1 MRRLALY
8 ILIAIAFI
16 SCELEKRNVES
27 VQAIPTDAI
36 AIVRVNDL
44 TEFQQGIQ
52 ASQLWEKIDSSNTV
66 LQWTSDVAF
75 YQEKVLAGKAVN
87 FPFFVSAHR
96 SGAGSYD
103 MLLSAN
109 EKDLISIFTDNSFL
123 QNLPSPT
130 IRTYD
135 GIDISTFD
143 VDGISFTTAR
153 IQNVFLLSSSNLLV
167 EKAVRQIKSEISLLS
182 NAVFND
188 VYQSANRKDP
198 MNLWVQYSHTD
209 EYLDGRMNEVKV
221 TWSGNIALWTE
232 LDITTREKG
241 LLMSGIT
248 SYSDSVP
255 SLIGML
261 NNNPAQEIE
270 LMEYMP
276 ANTAAFV
283 AIGFENHATFR
294 REYKKYLTFY
304 NLENNLEKAEQN
316 KDLTDGFY
324 GWVDNQMA
332 VFVTES
338 PDGNPEEQTYAVIK
352 SRDSDIA
359 AEHLRKVSDITVE
372 ETYEGYTISQISANA
387 MSVYYGEL
395 FHYLRKPYYTFIRN
409 YVVFAQSKTAL
420 RVLINDFE
428 FGRTLQSRAHFE
440 ELATSLNNRSNA
452 LIYFDLS
459 KSITSFDRIIGES
472 LQDEIQNAEE
482 LLNGLGYL
490 MIQVETK
497 DNFAYTN
504 AILQTVEEKSAD
516 ATTYWT
522 VQLDT
527 TLLFGPVP
535 VVNHMTQ
542 QKEVLAQDINNQLYL
557 ISTDGRIL
565 WKKAI
570 DGPIQ
575 GEIHQIDGYRNDKL
589 QYVFNTV
596 NKVYFVDRNG
606 DDVAAFPIDLPA
618 TATAPMAVL
627 DYDNSRNYRL
637 LVPCGNQLYNYDI
650 DGVEVSGWEYKKEK
664 GNIVAQPQLFQ
675 VGNMDFIFIR
685 HDENRVRALNRKGQ
699 NRLTFDPEDEISSNR
714 FYLIRGSSVQDSRVV
729 TTSIDGKLMSFFL
742 GETMDVT
749 PLENLSNEHQFGYY
763 EEHFVLAD
771 EGFFAVKGPKY
782 TYVVE
787 DLEHP
792 YAPKDYRFSD
802 DLRFGVTAPT
812 QNMFVLYDPSG
823 SVSPGFPV
831 RGDRPTF
838 ITDLER
844 NGQLKIITGESEG
857 YVHVYSLDW

>member
-1 MRRLALY
+1 MRRLFVFVFSITLLSACLT
-8 ILIAIAFI
+8 
-16 SCELEKRNVES
+16 EHRNVES

-36 AIVRVNDL
+36 AIVRVNDMTDFENGL
-44 TEFQQGIQ
+44 Q
-52 ASQLWEKIDSSNTV
+52 SSKLWQKIDSSQTV
-66 LQWTSDVAF
+66 LNWKNDIAF
-75 YQEKVLAGKAVN
+75 YRANILNGEAVD
-87 FPFFVSAHR
+87 FPFFISAHR

-103 MLLSAN
+103 LLLTATEDDLTALFAN
-109 EKDLISIFTDNSFL
+109 NTFL
-123 QNLPSPT
+123 QNLPTPT
-130 IRTYD
+130 VRTYD
-135 GIDISTFD
+135 GVDISTFD
-143 VDGISFTTAR
+143 VEGTSFTTAQV
-153 IQNVFLLSSSNLLV
+153 QNVFLLSSSNLLV
-167 EKAVRQIKSEISLLS
+167 EKSVRQIKSEISLLS
-182 NAVFND
+182 NPVFED
-188 VYQSANRKDP
+188 VYASANRKDP
-198 MNLWVQYSHTD
+198 LNMWVQYSHTD
-209 EYLDGRMNEVKV
+209 EYLEGRMDEIKV
-221 TWSGNIALWTE
+221 DWSEHLALWTE

-241 LLMSGIT
+241 LLFSGIT

-255 SLIGML
+255 SLLGML
-261 NNNPAQEIE
+261 NKNPAQEIE
-270 LMEYMP
+270 LMDYMP

-283 AIGFENHATFR
+283 ALGFENHATFQ
-294 REYKKYLTFY
+294 REYKNYLTFY

-324 GWVDNQMA
+324 GWIDNQMA

-338 PDGNPEEQTYAVIK
+338 PDGNPEEQTYAIIK
-352 SRDSDIA
+352 SRDSDLA
-359 AEHLRKVSDITVE
+359 AERLRKVSDITAE

-409 YVVFAQSKTAL
+409 YAVFAQSKTAL

-428 FGRTLQSRAHFE
+428 FGRTLSTRSHYQ
-440 ELATSLNNRSNA
+440 ELSSSLNDRSNA

-459 KSITSFDRIIGES
+459 KSITSFDRIIGDA
-472 LQDEIQNAEE
+472 LQNEIQNAEE

-527 TLLFGPVP
+527 SYSFGPVP
-535 VVNHMTQ
+535 VMNHITQ
-542 QKEVLAQDINNQLYL
+542 QKEILVQNVNNQLYL

-575 GEIHQIDGYRNDKL
+575 GQVHQIDGYRNDKL

-606 DDVAAFPIDLPA
+606 DDVAAFPIDLPSPS
-618 TATAPMAVL
+618 TAPMAVL
-627 DYDNSRNYRL
+627 DYDNNRNYRL
-637 LVPCGNQLYNYDI
+637 LVPCGSQLYNYDI
-650 DGVEVSGWEYKKEK
+650 DGVEVSGWEYKRET

-699 NRLTFDPEDEISSNR
+699 NRLTFDPADALSSNR
-714 FYLIRGSSVQDSRVV
+714 FYLIRGSNVQSSRVV
-729 TTSIDGKLMSFFL
+729 TTSEDGKLMSFFL

-749 PLENLSNEHQFGYY
+749 PFENLTNNHQFGYY
-763 EEHFVLAD
+763 DEHFVIAD
-771 EGFFAVKGPKY
+771 NGYFAVKGPKY

-787 DLEHP
+787 ELENP
-792 YAPKDYRFSD
+792 TSPKDFQFSD
-802 DLRFGVTAPT
+802 DLRFGVSEL
-812 QNMFVLYDPSG
+812 NENKFILFEPSG
-823 SVSPGFPV
+823 TVSPGFPV
-831 RGDRPTF
+831 RGDRPAF

-844 NGQLKIITGESEG
+844 NGHLKIITGESEG